1 MSSRRHEF
9 LLVNDI
15 RLHAVIEGDGP
26 LVVLLH
32 GWPESWYSWRHQLTA
47 IAQAGYRVVAFDQRG
62 YGQSSKFWNPEAF
75 RIDKL
80 VADVCAVIRFFGE
93 KTAVVVGH
101 DWGGRRRL
109 DSRLAASR
117 TSSRRGRIERAVCR
131 PGSMPAAG
139 QSIWRSTSQ
148 TDLWRS
154 CRAWPDVLSGLFWPH
169 GCDRNRIRVRCP
181 RVAPRGNLV
190 VLGRCIITTR
200 HQYGSDRSGRAVA
213 RNPSVHTRRKP
224 HA

>member
-101 DWGGRRRL
+101 DWG
-109 DSRLAASR
+109 A
-117 TSSRRGRIERAVCR
+117 
-131 PGSMPAAG
+131 
-139 QSIWRSTSQ
+139 
-148 TDLWRS
+148 
-154 CRAWPDVLSGLFWPH
+154 
-169 GCDRNRIRVRCP
+169 
-181 RVAPRGNLV
+181 
-190 VLGRCIITTR
+190 
-200 HQYGSDRSGRAVA
+200 AVA
-213 RNPSVHTRRKP
+213 WTAAWLHPELVRGVVGLSVPFADRALCPLPGNPFGEVRPKLIYGGLAGPGQTFYQDYFGRMDAIVTEFESDVRGWLLGATWSFSGDALSQLGINMDQIDPVELLRGTP
-224 HA
+224 L

>member
-32 GWPESWYSWRHQLTA
+32 GWPESWYSGRHQLTA

-93 KTAVVVGH
+93 KTAVVVATI
-101 DWGGRRRL
+101 GGPP
-109 DSRLAASR
+109 S
-117 TSSRRGRIERAVCR
+117 
-131 PGSMPAAG
+131 PGQP
-139 QSIWRSTSQ
+139 
-148 TDLWRS
+148 L
-154 CRAWPDVLSGLFWPH
+154 
-169 GCDRNRIRVRCP
+169 GCIPN
-181 RVAPRGNLV
+181 
-190 VLGRCIITTR
+190 
-200 HQYGSDRSGRAVA
+200 
-213 RNPSVHTRRKP
+213 
-224 HA
+224 